1 MQSDNLIFTFEQKIT
16 NMLSL
21 VLIALWLLA
30 LGLAT
35 VHQTWFEAL
44 VLGTLIAAG
53 PLILNRLSPGTRL
66 VRMVYGAAFMA
77 MTALHVHQMHGLIEM
92 HFGFFVLLAVVFAFL
107 DIWALVAALT
117 VIAVHHISFAYLQ
130 YNGSP
135 VFVYDLAYLQSNG
148 FNPLGFV
155 LLHATYAIVETLI
168 LVILTRPVRQM
179 LDTARELATV
189 SHWMTADAGRID
201 LTRRAEDAHSPVLKS
216 FNSMLESMR
225 SVTAKTLSDSQVL
238 ITATR
243 TMEHRVGQLVS
254 DTEDQEHRFQGTLSQ
269 LQQWSQNARDVAD
282 ATDTVARSTANSKE
296 VNDAVQ
302 AQVADTLS
310 SSQSL
315 TDQLHDTRSVI
326 GQLADDCAEV
336 GKTLAVINTIA
347 EQTNLLALNAAIEAA
362 RAGEQGR
369 GFAVVADEVRSL
381 ATRTQTSTVEIND
394 VLQRLTQRSTASVE
408 AMNTAVQHVREN
420 ALQTQ
425 GVQQSAAQLH
435 EQIGII
441 VSENERIRQVTDDQS
456 VATRRLEE
464 DINTL
469 AELAR
474 RVHSAMGDSKADLS
488 SLSATFSALHL
499 ELNRFDV

>member
-1 MQSDNLIFTFEQKIT
+1 MHADNLIFTFEQKIA

-21 VLIALWLLA
+21 VLIALWALA
-30 LGLAT
+30 LGLAM

-44 VLGTLIAAG
+44 VLGTLIAGG
-53 PLILNRLSPGTRL
+53 PLILSRLSPGTRL

-107 DIWALVAALT
+107 DVWALLAALA
-117 VIAVHHISFAYLQ
+117 VIAVHHFSFAFLQ

-135 VFVYDLAYLQSNG
+135 VYVYDLAYMQSNG
-148 FNPLGFV
+148 FSPLGFV
-155 LLHATYAIVETLI
+155 LLHAAYAIVETLI
-168 LVILTRPVRQM
+168 LVILTRPVRNM
-179 LDTARELATV
+179 LDTARELAAV
-189 SHWMTADAGRID
+189 SHRMTAEAGRID
-201 LTRRAEDAHSPVLKS
+201 LTRRANDAQSPVLHS
-216 FNSMLESMR
+216 FNGMLESMR
-225 SVTAKTLSDSQVL
+225 AVTAKTLGESQVL
-238 ITATR
+238 ITATSTIEQR
-243 TMEHRVGQLVS
+243 IGQLVS
-254 DTEDQEHRFQGTLSQ
+254 NTEDQERRFQETLSQ
-269 LQQWSQNARDVAD
+269 LHQWSQNARDVAD
-282 ATDTVARSTANSKE
+282 ATDTVAHSTADSKA

-302 AQVADTLS
+302 EQVAETLV

-315 TDQLHDTRSVI
+315 TGHLKDTSAVI

-381 ATRTQTSTVEIND
+381 ATRTQASTIEIND
-394 VLQRLTQRSTASVE
+394 VLQRLTQRSGAAVE
-408 AMNTAVQHVREN
+408 AMETAVQQVHDN

-425 GVQQSAAQLH
+425 GVQQRANQLH
-435 EQIGII
+435 EQISII
-441 VSENERIRQVTDDQS
+441 VGENERIRRVTEDQAE
-456 VATRRLEE
+456 ATRQLEQ
-464 DINTL
+464 DITTL

-474 RVHSAMGDSKADLS
+474 QVHRAMGDSKSDLGN
-488 SLSATFSALHL
+488 LSQTFKALNL